1 MQLRGNIKNTFRE
14 LKAYQ
19 KGFELSMDIFQLT
32 KKFPKEEQYGL
43 VSQIRRSS
51 RAVCANIGEGYRKRQ
66 YEKYFS
72 SRLADADMENTETQ
86 VWLDFSL
93 CCEYID
99 EEIYDRLILQSE
111 EVGKIISYMINNT
124 EKFMP
129 LNKKIN
135 VE

>member
-1 MQLRGNIKNTFRE
+1 MQFRGKIKNTFRE

-19 KGFELSMDIFQLT
+19 KGFELSMEIFKLT
-32 KKFPKEEQYGL
+32 KQFPKEEQYDL

-86 VWLDFSL
+86 VWLDFAL
-93 CCEYID
+93 HCEYIN
-99 EEIYDRLILQSE
+99 EETYDSLILQSE
-111 EVGKIISYMINNT
+111 EIGKLISYMINNT
-124 EKFMP
+124 DKFMP
-129 LNKKIN
+129 LNKKV
-135 VE
+135 VEN

>member
-1 MQLRGNIKNTFRE
+1 MQFRREIKNTFRE

-19 KGFELSMDIFQLT
+19 KGFELSMDIFKLT
-32 KKFPKEEQYGL
+32 KGFPKEEHYDL

-86 VWLDFSL
+86 VWLDFAL
-93 CCEYID
+93 YCEYIN
-99 EEIYDRLILQSE
+99 EETYERLILQSE

-129 LNKKIN
+129 LNKK
-135 VE
+135 